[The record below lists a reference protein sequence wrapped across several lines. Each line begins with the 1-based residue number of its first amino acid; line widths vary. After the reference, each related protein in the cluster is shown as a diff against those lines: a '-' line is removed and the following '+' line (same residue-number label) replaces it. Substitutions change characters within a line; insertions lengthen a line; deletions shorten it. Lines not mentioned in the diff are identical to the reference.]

1 MKKLWDIMPKAPE
14 EFVKDTSYNEITVQL
29 LFNRGIVK
37 KEEIELFFQE
47 DYDRAMYD
55 PFLFRDMAAAVELII
70 KHIKE
75 QNQIVIYGDY
85 DADGVTSS
93 AVLYETLTTL
103 KAKARVY
110 IPDRVSEGYGLRK
123 DAIDEIIKMG
133 AKLIVTVDCGI
144 RDAEQIEYAKSLGLE
159 VLVTDHHMPPEEK
172 KLPEALVIN
181 PATAGETYVFKYL
194 AGVGVAFKFSQAII
208 SKTNLASE
216 LKERLEERL
225 LDLVAIGTVTDC
237 VSILGENRFLV
248 RKGLEVLTATK
259 RLGLKE
265 LIKSAQINDRKL
277 DSWNIGFQIGPR
289 LNAAGRMDHANTAF
303 ELLIS
308 KDQEE
313 SIKIAQELNDKN
325 QGRQKITEEITA
337 EVEKQVNREEYL
349 ITGICPNNV
358 ENESWKE
365 GVIGLVAGR
374 ICEKYYRPTL
384 VITHSQGGYKGSG
397 RSIEEFNLIAA
408 ISECAEFLDK
418 FGGHPMACGFSLS
431 ENNLENFLNKMRKI
445 TEEKIKN
452 SDLRPKLKIEAELKL
467 ADATEDFLDT
477 LQKFAPFGQN
487 NDRPKFLSHN
497 LIIIDIIKM
506 GLNGQHLKLKLMD
519 NSSGAIKIMNAIGFN
534 IAETWSDLKNNETI
548 DIVYYLD
555 LNEFNGKSEMQL
567 KIIDI
572 RRTTEDP

>member
-1 MKKLWDIMPKAPE
+1 MPRISE
-14 EFVKDTSYNEITVQL
+14 EAIKDSVYDEITAQL
-29 LFNRGIVK
+29 LFNRGIAK
-37 KEEIELFFQE
+37 KEEIDLFFKE
-47 DYDRAMYD
+47 DYDRAMFD
-55 PFLFRDMAAAVELII
+55 AFLFKDMAGAVELII

-75 QNQIVIYGDY
+75 QNLIVIYGDY

-103 KAKARVY
+103 KAKAQVY
-110 IPDRVSEGYGLRK
+110 IPDRVSEGYGMK
-123 DAIDEIIKMG
+123 KEAIDEVIKTG
-133 AKLIVTVDCGI
+133 VKLIVTVDCGI
-144 RDAEQIEYAKSLGLE
+144 RDAEQVEYAKSLGLE
-159 VLVTDHHMPPEEK
+159 VIITDHHMPPE
-172 KLPEALVIN
+172 KLPEALIIN
-181 PATAGETYVFKYL
+181 PATLGETYVFKYL
-194 AGVGVAFKFSQAII
+194 AGVGVAFKFCQAII
-208 SKTNLASE
+208 SKTNLSKE
-216 LKERLEERL
+216 LQERLEERL

-248 RKGLEVLTATK
+248 KKGLAVLTVTK

-308 KDQEE
+308 RDVNEAAR
-313 SIKIAQELNDKN
+313 IAQELNDKN
-325 QGRQKITEEITA
+325 QSRQKITEEITG
-337 EVEKQVNREEYL
+337 EVDKQVNKEDYL

-384 VITHSQGGYKGSG
+384 VITQSQDGYKGSG
-397 RSIEEFNLIAA
+397 RSIEEFNLIGA

-431 ENNLENFLNKMRKI
+431 EKNLENFLNKMRRI
-445 TEEKIKN
+445 TEEKIKDL
-452 SDLRPKLKIEAELKL
+452 DLRPKLKIEAELKL
-467 ADATEDFLDT
+467 ADATEDFLNT

-487 NDRPKFLSHN
+487 NDRPRFLSRN
-497 LIIIDIIKM
+497 LIVIDIIKM

-534 IAETWSDLKNNETI
+534 IAETWSDLQNNETI
-548 DIVYYLD
+548 DLVYYLD

-572 RRTTEDP
+572 RRLDK